1 MHLNYLKSQSFFS
14 FKGLCDFQYLPM
26 AMQEDGT
33 YHDITDKV
41 ELPNILDSK
50 DNILEKD
57 DSIPLYLPPLAFSR
71 TDIPQ
76 DYYFRREVRDERVT
90 HPGIQLSL
98 RKKLLNYSFEQ
109 SPIFGFFFFKL
120 SFLWFL

>member
-90 HPGIQLSL
+90 HPGI
-98 RKKLLNYSFEQ
+98 
-109 SPIFGFFFFKL
+109 
-120 SFLWFL
+120 

>member
-1 MHLNYLKSQSFFS
+1 
-14 FKGLCDFQYLPM
+14 M

-109 SPIFGFFFFKL
+109 SPIFGFFFKL